1 MPGRGAPLGR
11 SRCIS
16 HTGCAEGQM
25 ALDQEAMADQEAVA
39 NAELTSSGLRALISL
54 LFGEQKAL
62 VAESQA
68 CSFSL

>member
-1 MPGRGAPLGR
+1 MPGRGAPLR
-11 SRCIS
+11 SSRCTS
-16 HTGCAEGQM
+16 YTGCAEGQM
-25 ALDQEAMADQEAVA
+25 ALDQEAVADP
-39 NAELTSSGLRALISL
+39 ELTSSGLRALISL